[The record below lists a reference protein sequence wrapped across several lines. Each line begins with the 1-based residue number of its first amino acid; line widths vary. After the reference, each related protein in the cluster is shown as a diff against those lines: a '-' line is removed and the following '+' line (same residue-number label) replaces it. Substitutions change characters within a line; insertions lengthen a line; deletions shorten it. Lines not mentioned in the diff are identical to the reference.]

1 MSIFEKSDNIA
12 QIFLTMAILDG
23 VILLAGVYQYLQTN
37 NLLWIVGAV
46 VLSSVLIVIPAIM
59 RAGASEVESSKDEG
73 DD

>member
-59 RAGASEVESSKDEG
+59 RVKRQQERDDASR
-73 DD
+73 